1 MLAAFVTPMRNALSE
16 LALPHSITSPARA
29 STVPGIARPRDLA
42 VPRLTTNSTLIFQ
55 RTRQQPHAIESEKFN
70 SMLPESP
77 PDWIQ
82 ILHLHCECIVNSL
95 AS

>member
-42 VPRLTTNSTLIFQ
+42 FPR
-55 RTRQQPHAIESEKFN
+55 
-70 SMLPESP
+70 
-77 PDWIQ
+77 
-82 ILHLHCECIVNSL
+82 
-95 AS
+95 